1 MKDAELVNSV
11 EAHRVFAVVRARS
24 AESAVRAAEAAIVG
38 GIKLVEVA
46 LATPGSFRVISDL
59 RHRYGDRV
67 CVGAGSVT
75 NHDQMDRAIKAG
87 AQFISMPHTSVA
99 LVEACRRAHVAPVI
113 GALTPTEVAT
123 AWAMGVPI
131 VSLFPASSLGGPD
144 YVAAI
149 TSRLND
155 VRLTAAGGVGPENI
169 VDYFNAGAFAIA
181 VGGRLFTSGD
191 LKNENYAAIAERA
204 RGIVRLAGVT

>member
-1 MKDAELVNSV
+1 MNDSDLVNLV
-11 EAHRVFAVVRARS
+11 ATHRVFAVVRARS
-24 AESAVRAAEAAIVG
+24 AESAVRAAEAAIIG
-38 GIKLVEVA
+38 GIKLLEVA

-75 NHDQMDRAIKAG
+75 NHDQMDRAIKSG
-87 AQFISMPHTSVA
+87 AQFISMPHTSLA
-99 LVEACRRAHVAPVI
+99 LIDACRKAYVPPLI

-123 AWAMGVPI
+123 AWEMNVPI

-144 YVAAI
+144 YVKAL
-149 TSRLND
+149 TSRITDL
-155 VRLTAAGGVGPENI
+155 RISAAGGVGPENI
-169 VDYFNAGAFAIA
+169 VDYFNAGAFSIA

-204 RGIVRLAGVT
+204 RGIIRLAGVA